1 MVSHHPTNKLISRE
15 PISLQKLKKPLSHTP
30 HAESAEHPVLAPIS
44 ERYPKEKGRLL
55 TCYSPVRHSHHT
67 TTKATQIPFDL
78 HVLSTPP
85 AFVLSQDQTLQTKNK
100 KTIIC
105 SENNHPT
112 TGQPIPTKKL
122 KKQKQ
127 ASTKQTHYRV
137 HKQHPH
143 TPTTPNKRPQTR
155 DNHHKQHQP
164 QTISTARATRK
175 YSTNNRVDR
184 QTDLR

>member
-100 KTIIC
+100 
-105 SENNHPT
+105 NHNLLRK
-112 TGQPIPTKKL
+112 QPPHNRAANPNQKKL

-143 TPTTPNKRPQTR
+143 YAHNPKQKATNAGQPPQTTPTTNNQHRPGDKKILYEQSGR
-155 DNHHKQHQP
+155 SSN
-164 QTISTARATRK
+164 
-175 YSTNNRVDR
+175 
-184 QTDLR
+184 